1 MVCRQRSILYH
12 FILSEG
18 LSGRGDTLESQPQV
32 SWRDIR
38 SVVQTASWEV
48 GLVLTNKARI
58 GTLGS
63 SLVRLTKQFWT
74 WRGLLNRCPVAI
86 MMLVLEQWQKTAV
99 VLNKGATISTR
110 AICAA
115 ISLSPSTI
123 FLHTIPLINMIRQL
137 QRDISS
143 FYQDSIDIEVLV
155 NLGNAFLCSLE

>member
-1 MVCRQRSILYH
+1 MTAREEKGFAVWSISQLPRNLVSLDMGCRKRSILYH

-48 GLVLTNKARI
+48 GVVQTNKARI

-86 MMLVLEQWQKTAV
+86 MMLLVEQWQKNSSGVEQRSNYLDMCYLCCYQSIT
-99 VLNKGATISTR
+99 LNNFPSHH
-110 AICAA
+110 
-115 ISLSPSTI
+115 SP
-123 FLHTIPLINMIRQL
+123 
-137 QRDISS
+137 D
-143 FYQDSIDIEVLV
+143 
-155 NLGNAFLCSLE
+155 